1 MAWVLVSG
9 CYLCCH
15 VRVLHVFL
23 LFPLNIQRSLLTSSI
38 LPDLQPSE
46 HGGSLRHAAVR
57 YWDGAGTNIETQAKL
72 GQVEFRF
79 LSQWETGWMAGFE
92 ARSLSS
98 ESLNP
103 LSLILALFTDSQ
115 TETKI
120 IVHETLRSPSYN
132 STPSIS
138 YPHIYRESKVLVR
151 YTMTNRYRF
160 IDEMNSRIVVYVAS
174 SRLG

>member
-1 MAWVLVSG
+1 MGHKLIRKRITIYSHSIYNVLYLLQLFYLIYNHPNMAAR
-9 CYLCCH
+9 C
-15 VRVLHVFL
+15 
-23 LFPLNIQRSLLTSSI
+23 
-38 LPDLQPSE
+38 DM
-46 HGGSLRHAAVR
+46 LR
-57 YWDGAGTNIETQAKL
+57 YGTGTALGQIIETQAKL

-103 LSLILALFTDSQ
+103 LSLISALFTDSQ

-138 YPHIYRESKVLVR
+138 YPHI
-151 YTMTNRYRF
+151 
-160 IDEMNSRIVVYVAS
+160 
-174 SRLG
+174 